1 LRVDNDVLGARPG
14 GREGERAGR
23 LRDNGLA
30 LFEERIPVADPGV
43 ERLGGD
49 AAWARPTT
57 ARAARTI
64 FVLVSIMATPVSG

>member
-1 LRVDNDVLGARPG
+1 LRVDNDVLGAGSG
-14 GREGERAGR
+14 GREGDCAGR
-23 LRDNGLA
+23 LRDARLA
-30 LFEERIPVADPGV
+30 LFEELILVADPGV